1 MKRNKGYQPSVC
13 LCSLSTTED
22 HTCSFSRSMLAVGCR
37 TQCSAGL
44 WAVLQ
49 VTLNCRSLVSP
60 KWEKH
65 WRKRYLKDF
74 CLYNGLYLCA
84 CKQMDYSCS
93 KYFSP
98 ILQKVPNSRP
108 RVSCSISLQYVT
120 SYPFALL
127 MILMSLC
134 FNRVPFIWELPYST
148 VSFCQNEI
156 NFNSPKT
163 CWYNKV
169 LRCRDKHAPCY
180 WCQGMCCCTL
190 NLFRDT
196 DSEMTFKV
204 TAMIPCILCLVPT
217 RVFSFKKFWN
227 TGQKNLL

>member
-1 MKRNKGYQPSVC
+1 MCACALFLLRRTILAASLEVC
-13 LCSLSTTED
+13 L
-22 HTCSFSRSMLAVGCR
+22 
-37 TQCSAGL
+37 L
-44 WAVLQ
+44 WAAGHSAVLGCGLFCESPWI
-49 VTLNCRSLVSP
+49 VEAWFHPSEKSTGGKDTWKISACTMACVCVHVSRWTTAALNI
-60 KWEKH
+60 
-65 WRKRYLKDF
+65 
-74 CLYNGLYLCA
+74 
-84 CKQMDYSCS
+84 
-93 KYFSP
+93 FSP
-98 ILQKVPNSRP
+98 ILQEVPNFRP

-127 MILMSLC
+127 IILMSLC

-180 WCQGMCCCTL
+180 WCQGMYCCTL

-196 DSEMTFKV
+196 DSEMTFKI
-204 TAMIPCILCLVPT
+204 TAMTPCILCLVPT